1 MLVIGLTG
9 GVATGKSTIAKRFA
23 ELGAAVFDAD
33 RFAREAVEAGQPAL
47 EEIRAR
53 FGEKVIASDGSLD
66 RKALGAIVFRDA
78 KARRDLEAIV
88 HPRVRERMRRSLEE
102 LRRQGYGGVVIL
114 EIPLLFESQGSLE
127 LVDRVLVV
135 YAPWSMQVERLMRRN
150 QLSREEAILRVDAQL
165 PIDEKVARADYV
177 VDNSRSLDEAF
188 RQVDRLWEEWG
199 KACASH

>member
-1 MLVIGLTG
+1 MIGLTG

>member
-1 MLVIGLTG
+1 MIGLTG

-23 ELGAAVFDAD
+23 ELGAAVLDAD
-33 RFAREAVEAGQPAL
+33 RFAREAVEVGQPAL

-53 FGEKVIASDGSLD
+53 FGEEVIASDGSLD

-78 KARRDLEAIV
+78 AARRDLEAIV
-88 HPRVRERMRRSLEE
+88 HPRVRERMKRCLDA
-102 LRRQGYGGVVIL
+102 LRRQGYGGVAIL
-114 EIPLLFESQGSLE
+114 EIPLLFESRGSLE

-135 YAPWSMQVERLMRRN
+135 YAPRSLQVERLMRRN
-150 QLSREEAILRVDAQL
+150 QLTWEEAVLRVDAQL

-177 VDNSRSLDEAF
+177 VDNSGSLDEAF

-199 KACASH
+199 KACGSH